1 MAERMSGIPWRG
13 ADNSRVSGWDQVRS
27 RLLGTDGKPGLYIFS
42 TCTNL
47 IRTLPALQH
56 DTHKPEDL
64 DSDGE
69 DHAADALRYGCT
81 SRPWQTAVRAE
92 PRRERDSWE
101 RAFARV
107 GDNYGDDDWMT
118 A

>member
-1 MAERMSGIPWRG
+1 
-13 ADNSRVSGWDQVRS
+13 VRS

-69 DHAADALRYGCT
+69 DHCADSLRYGCT
-81 SRPWQTAVRAE
+81 SRPWKTVVRAE
-92 PRRERDSWE
+92 PQKEIDTWAW
-101 RAFARV
+101 AFARV
-107 GDNYGDDDWMT
+107 DDSYGDDWKT